1 MHPVTV
7 KQLYGFVQLHRRGSY
22 TLAASDIGITQSALS
37 LLIQAL
43 ERIAGVALVVRKS
56 RPLQLTEA
64 GHRFLPLAERIL
76 EDVDLA
82 ATIGRS
88 SAHGRL
94 TIATLPT
101 LAATLLPGI
110 IIDFRKECPDVA
122 VQIRDALTEE
132 IIARVRNGDAHLGLG
147 AFLGYDEDLTLLPLF
162 SDRLVAL
169 ACATTFRQLPRQL
182 TWTKLARHPVI
193 QMSRDSN
200 VRKLTDLAF
209 FQHGIDVRPAFE
221 VQLVSTAVAFVR
233 AGLGIAVV
241 PALEAHALQDRT
253 LRVIPLADPVMRRDI
268 GLLMRRTLAM
278 TPVMER
284 LINVM
289 KQHGA
294 GADPV
299 RRSRRGQAAPRPR
312 NRRTSA

>member
-1 MHPVTV
+1 MHAITL
-7 KQLYGFVQLHRRGSY
+7 KQLQGFVQVYRRGSY
-22 TLAASDIGITQSALS
+22 TRAAADIGITQSALT

-43 ERIAGVALVVRKS
+43 ERSVGIMLVIRKS

-82 ATIGRS
+82 AAVGRV

-101 LAATLLPGI
+101 LAAALLPEI
-110 IIDFRKECPDVA
+110 IIAFRKQCPDVT
-122 VQIRDALTEE
+122 VQVRDVLTDE
-132 IIARVRNGDAHLGLG
+132 IIARVRSGDAHLGLG

-169 ACATTFRQLPRQL
+169 ASATAFRTLPRRLSWTRLAQL
-182 TWTKLARHPVI
+182 PVI

-209 FQHGIDVRPAFE
+209 FQHGLDVRPAFE
-221 VQLVSTAVAFVR
+221 VHLVSTSVALVR

-241 PALEAHALQDRT
+241 PALEASALHDRNV
-253 LRVIPLADPVMRRDI
+253 RVIPLVDPVMHRDI
-268 GLLMRRTLAM
+268 GLLMRRGLAL
-278 TPVMER
+278 TPPMER
-284 LINVM
+284 FIALTR
-289 KQHGA
+289 QH
-294 GADPV
+294 
-299 RRSRRGQAAPRPR
+299 RPR
-312 NRRTSA
+312 SEIDHQQHRARRARQ